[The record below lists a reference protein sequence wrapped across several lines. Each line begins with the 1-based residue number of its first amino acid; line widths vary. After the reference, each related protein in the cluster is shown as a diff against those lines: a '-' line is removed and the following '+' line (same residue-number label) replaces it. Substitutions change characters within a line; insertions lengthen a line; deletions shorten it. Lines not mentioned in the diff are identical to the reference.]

1 MMKINPANLLFNEP
15 IKFDENVYINIPLME
30 DVSRNT
36 NFNLYSRLFTTSIR
50 LLFTTLRNVDEIEKK
65 YPTIWDMVK
74 DEEGDILLGRVMGS
88 EFRGSVLIMEALN
101 YWTGLE
107 VDGEN
112 GFVLLSNG
120 KMMHVGSEWIID
132 SKVFKEFSDMIKLI
146 TCFDPESERDM
157 LPPKPMDSDA
167 KYNTWI
173 SIYKGRA
180 KKLGRGGNDLIE
192 NSGLVNKMMILTIS
206 MESYIPI
213 DEIKKM
219 SIFMFNKIF
228 DGLQSKEGYER
239 YWQIQVSPKFA
250 SDKKITKHWKET
262 FRI

>member
-1 MMKINPANLLFNEP
+1 
-15 IKFDENVYINIPLME
+15 
-30 DVSRNT
+30 
-36 NFNLYSRLFTTSIR
+36 
-50 LLFTTLRNVDEIEKK
+50 
-65 YPTIWDMVK
+65 
-74 DEEGDILLGRVMGS
+74 MGS

-101 YWTGLE
+101 YWTGLA

-112 GFVLLSNG
+112 GFILLSNG
-120 KMMHVGSEWIID
+120 KMMHVVSEWIID

-180 KKLGRGGNDLIE
+180 KRLGRGGNDLIE